1 MEVSIDRE
9 DLQDLQRLMIE
20 NGDLFDLMNEKGLSF
35 GAIAFLFQTMIN
47 AINEAQREIDED
59 EN

>member
-35 GAIAFLFQTMIN
+35 GAIAFVFQTLIN
-47 AINEAQREIDED
+47 AINEAQRELDED